1 MCFWDTILKLFTLF
15 KIFYSF
21 VKKYYQ
27 MLSVIN
33 VVFFSGEQA
42 IFFTGREELFIGETA
57 MYIAFIHPKISA
69 ISKIFWQR
77 TDKQGCIHTIDTND
91 GKYTGSTTTFPS
103 PTLYIHFVRKED
115 EGTYQLFVNTF
126 RKIIQKSV
134 SLVVKEGGKLF
145 CFFGQC
151 SQVIISIP

>member
-1 MCFWDTILKLFTLF
+1 MG
-15 KIFYSF
+15 
-21 VKKYYQ
+21 
-27 MLSVIN
+27 
-33 VVFFSGEQA
+33 FFSGEQA

-145 CFFGQC
+145 CFFEPMFTGHYIDTINIYLTNC
-151 SQVIISIP
+151 INYFVFIRPVT